1 MKVTYRRSNQKKG
14 MDDETR
20 KGVFLIF
27 IIALVLLGAYLAAQG
42 WQGSNQDTAT
52 YPFKFIKAVF
62 AQFI

>member
-1 MKVTYRRSNQKKG
+1 

-27 IIALVLLGAYLAAQG
+27 IIALVMVGAYLAAQA
-42 WQGSNQDTAT
+42 WQASNQETAT
-52 YPFKFIKAVF
+52 YPFKFARVVF